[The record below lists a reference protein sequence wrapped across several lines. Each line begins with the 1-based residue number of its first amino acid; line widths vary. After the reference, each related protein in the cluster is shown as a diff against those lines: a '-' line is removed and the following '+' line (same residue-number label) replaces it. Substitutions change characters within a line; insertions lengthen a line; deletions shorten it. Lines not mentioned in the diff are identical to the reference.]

1 MLLLALAAAIAIA
14 VRVTREISRPIARL
28 SATAERMA
36 SGDLTAEVPEVPT
49 DMQALASALGDLRDQ
64 VGARIE
70 ALEAEERSLRATLN
84 GLTDAVVLFDGD
96 TVELANRAADALLGT
111 PRGGWKGTPLAEAGF
126 PAALEVAVR
135 EHASGDHP
143 VTVDLDPDPTGR
155 VLRVVVAPV
164 DATTVHRRTIVAVTD
179 ITERARLDRVRR
191 DFVANA
197 SHELKTPAAG
207 IRLLAQSAETAADD
221 GDVEQALAFTRQIET
236 ESARLQ
242 QLVGDLLDLSR
253 LETPAGDA
261 VISDVRKA
269 VENATLSH
277 SASAARKGLDL
288 SIDSSAVRDMD
299 VYAVVDPTDLAIAL
313 DNLLDNAITYT
324 DSGSVAVRI
333 EADASEV
340 RLAVV
345 DTGPGIA
352 LEHQPRVFERFYR
365 VDRGRSRETGGT
377 GLGLALVRNVAERA
391 GGSVELALGARRGR
405 HLHPGAASGELAESP
420 PRFSAGPSDRWPLA
434 DTSVRTSPITY
445 LGTAASHMTD
455 TLRPLIRGA
464 SCIELAVDRHCV

>member
-1 MLLLALAAAIAIA
+1 
-14 VRVTREISRPIARL
+14 
-28 SATAERMA
+28 
-36 SGDLTAEVPEVPT
+36 
-49 DMQALASALGDLRDQ
+49 MQALANALGQLRDQ

-96 TVELANRAADALLGT
+96 RVELANRAADALLGR
-111 PRGGWKGTPLAEAGF
+111 PRGGWRGVTLSDAGL
-126 PAALEVAVR
+126 PAALESAIR
-135 EHASGDHP
+135 EHAAGERP
-143 VTVDLDPDPTGR
+143 TTVDLDPDPTGR

-164 DATTVHRRTIVAVTD
+164 EGAAAHGRTIVAVTD

-207 IRLLAQSAETAADD
+207 IRLLAQSAETAAGD
-221 GDVEQALAFTRQIET
+221 GDVDQALVFTRQIET

-253 LETPAGDA
+253 LETPAGEA
-261 VISDVRKA
+261 LISDVRKA
-269 VENATLSH
+269 VENAVVSH
-277 SASAARKGLDL
+277 RGAALRKGLELAVDA
-288 SIDSSAVRDMD
+288 SAVRDSD

-313 DNLLDNAITYT
+313 DNLLDNAISCT
-324 DSGSVAVRI
+324 DTGSVVVSIR
-333 EADASEV
+333 ADDADVHLSV
-340 RLAVV
+340 S

-365 VDRGRSRETGGT
+365 IDRGRSRETGGT

-391 GGSVELALGARRGR
+391 GGSVELVSA
-405 HLHPGAASGELAESP
+405 PGEGSTFTLVV
-420 PRFSAGPSDRWPLA
+420 PRAK
-434 DTSVRTSPITY
+434 
-445 LGTAASHMTD
+445 
-455 TLRPLIRGA
+455 
-464 SCIELAVDRHCV
+464 